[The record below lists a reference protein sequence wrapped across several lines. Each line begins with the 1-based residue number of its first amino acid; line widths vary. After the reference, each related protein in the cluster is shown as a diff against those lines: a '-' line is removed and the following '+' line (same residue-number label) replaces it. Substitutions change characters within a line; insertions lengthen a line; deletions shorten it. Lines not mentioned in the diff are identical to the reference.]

1 MSKAL
6 EALKRV
12 ENRRPVEKR
21 PPIRP
26 ADASERPPSTPET
39 YPRSRLS
46 AWREILAAG
55 GDDRRELFEERAAI
69 MEHEGELTRE
79 QAEERAG
86 LWAVGPLVAKAIE
99 VFEDLVVVE
108 VTGPE
113 TGGEKT

>member
-6 EALKRV
+6 EALRRL
-12 ENRRPVEKR
+12 ENRRPAEKR

-26 ADASERPPSTPET
+26 PNASERPTSTPET
-39 YPRSRLS
+39 YPRSRVS

-69 MEHEGELTRE
+69 MEHDGGLSRE
-79 QAEERAG
+79 EAEERAG
-86 LWAVGPLVAKAIE
+86 LWAVGPLVSKAFE

-108 VTGPE
+108 VNEPNRQEEPE
-113 TGGEKT
+113 